1 MSYLNGPRINFWGG
15 GSTNVDTAN
24 NEQYDEDR
32 QQPIVD
38 LINTTVTESMT
49 DEQVIDFLRSPATAK
64 GNPYFVKGG
73 WNFYGDHQ
81 FAFMQNKVSS
91 AGLPGAVSTEGSLI
105 DLPVY
110 LLGSLDPIS
119 GDGPYGGPVMVDLDP
134 TSSVTT
140 QIYAG
145 GLMVGNPDKPAL
157 LIQGRAVCHSRMLGL
172 RYLGIKGPY
181 ATPGS
186 ISANGTFQLAFNRAD
201 IVSYDATN
209 PILRQILDNPRTQGI
224 MVRFSMFQFFP
235 GKDTA
240 TIQKNYAENR
250 NDANPSLGR
259 IIGSIGAWY
268 EDELATELNGRHLEN
283 KQLPGAQGV
292 ASYNPVLQM
301 LSMDLISALP
311 GSAIR
316 KNGTDNTLP
325 PEPNIDY
332 GNIHI
337 AAGATQVASVAS
349 LPDDYYVYGGIYDVA
364 VGAAASE
371 LIQNNPLTLTS
382 DTGNLLIQEQPV
394 RITSD
399 QRNVYCDPAA
409 ETIRVRLGVRYLGG
423 PVTQPTILTLSNA
436 APGSLPDGNFL
447 QYPPVVTVP
456 AGKNYVEFTIQT
468 DASKDGFSQLNIA
481 ANCSAGSFI
490 SFRKY
495 PLHDFSAVIQSGD
508 IPWSLVYQ
516 ECLRFYY
523 VLFPAMSKRIPL
535 NDEATIQAVG
545 GELLKRLSDAYRDTT
560 LYMPLTRSMS
570 PGKVALLRAFIEKDQ
585 AS

>member
-24 NEQYDEDR
+24 NEQYDENQ
-32 QQPIVD
+32 QQPLVD
-38 LINTTVTESMT
+38 LINTTVTDSMT
-49 DEQVIDFLRSPATAK
+49 DEQVINYLRSPANSK
-64 GNPYFVKGG
+64 GKPYFVKGG

-91 AGLPGAVSTEGSLI
+91 AGLPGAVSTTDSLVN
-105 DLPVY
+105 LPVY
-110 LLGSLDPIS
+110 LLGSLDPVS

-157 LIQGRAVCHSRMLGL
+157 LIHGRAVCHSRMLGL
-172 RYLGIKGPY
+172 RYQGVKGPY

-186 ISANGTFQLAFNRAD
+186 INANGTFQLAFNRSD
-201 IVSYDATN
+201 IISYDFSH
-209 PILRQILDNPRTQGI
+209 PVLRQILDNPRTQGI

-235 GKDTA
+235 GKDTE
-240 TIQKNYAENR
+240 TVQKNISENR

-259 IIGSIGAWY
+259 IIGSIGPWY
-268 EDELATELNGRHLEN
+268 EGELASELSGRHLEN

-301 LSMDLISALP
+301 LSMDLVSALP

-316 KNGTDNTLP
+316 QNGSDNTSP

-332 GNIHI
+332 GNIQV
-337 AAGATQVASVAS
+337 AAGSTTIASVPS
-349 LPDDYYVYGGIYDVA
+349 LPENYYLYGGIYDVA
-364 VGAAASE
+364 VGSGATE

-399 QRNVYCDPAA
+399 QRNVYCDPTS
-409 ETIRVRLGVRYLGG
+409 ETITVRLGVSYLGG
-423 PVTQPTILTLSNA
+423 PVKQLTVLSLSNA
-436 APGSLPDGNFL
+436 APGSLPDGDFL

-456 AGKNYVEFTIQT
+456 AGQSYVEFTIQT
-468 DASKDGFSQLNIA
+468 DAGKDGFSQLNIA

-495 PLHDFSAVIQSGD
+495 PLHDFSAVIQSGN
-508 IPWSLVYQ
+508 IPWSLVYN

-570 PGKVALLRAFIEKDQ
+570 PGKVALLRAFIEKNQ
-585 AS
+585 AG